1 MGLMQERVDELKAE
15 IKKAME
21 EKRIFESFISEQER
35 AIPDVVL
42 ATLKQKIRKLNIVIK
57 DCELRLGTY
66 I

>member
-1 MGLMQERVDELKAE
+1 MQERVDELKAE